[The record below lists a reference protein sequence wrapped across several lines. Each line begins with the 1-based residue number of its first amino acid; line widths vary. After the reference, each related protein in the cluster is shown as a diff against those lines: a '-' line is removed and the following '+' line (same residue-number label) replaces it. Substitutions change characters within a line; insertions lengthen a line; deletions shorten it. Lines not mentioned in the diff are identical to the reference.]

1 MAAARPKRQNMG
13 RAPQRKGT
21 RQMTSNTPLFIIIVG
36 LLGLTSYL
44 LVTAP
49 KITAQEREEM
59 EKDWWS

>member
-1 MAAARPKRQNMG
+1 MG
-13 RAPQRKGT
+13 RTPQRKGA
-21 RQMTSNTPLFIIIVG
+21 RQVTSNTPLFIIIVG

-44 LVTAP
+44 IATAP